1 MPANDE
7 TGEKTEEATPRQRER
22 AREEGRVATS
32 REVGTLFVLAAAT
45 LSLYFS
51 GPYMVGR
58 VESFFI
64 RVIQA
69 MSVPGIVDGGG
80 AAVIL
85 QESIVQT
92 LLIIAPVMLALVVAS
107 LAGWVIQIGFIFVS
121 KPLQPQLSRINPIEG
136 AKRLFSTQILAE
148 TAKSIFKFAV
158 VGAVSYFL
166 FKPIIPFATATVTRD
181 PNLILPTLFEIAFDL
196 ALYLLLFL
204 LAVAVFDYSYQK
216 WRHSKDLRMSR
227 YEVKQELKEQEGD
240 PQIKARV
247 RSIRQQ
253 QIRRQ
258 MIAEVPKA
266 EVIITNPT
274 HYAVAIRYDM
284 ADRHAPH
291 VLAKGRGVIAQR
303 IKEIATEH
311 DIPLYEDKWLAR
323 QLYAACDVGDTVP
336 MELWQAVARVLAYVR
351 TLNER
356 QQAVG
361 A

>member
-22 AREEGRVATS
+22 AREEGRVASS
-32 REVGTLFVLAAAT
+32 REVGTLFILTAAT
-45 LSLYFS
+45 LSIYFA
-51 GPYMVGR
+51 GPYMIGR
-58 VESFFI
+58 LESLFI
-64 RVIQA
+64 RVIEA
-69 MSVPGIVDGGG
+69 MAFADIAGGG
-80 AAVIL
+80 AARLL
-85 QESIVQT
+85 QEMLIQT
-92 LLIIAPVMLALVVAS
+92 LLVIWPVMLALVVAS
-107 LAGWVIQIGFIFVS
+107 LTGWILQVGFIFVS

-148 TAKSIFKFAV
+148 TGKSIFKFTV
-158 VGAVSYFL
+158 VGTVSYFL
-166 FKPIIPFATATVTRD
+166 FKPMIPFAAATVSRD
-181 PNLILPTLFEIAFDL
+181 PKLILPTIFEIGLDL

-204 LAVAVFDYSYQK
+204 LAVALFDYSYQK

-240 PQIKARV
+240 PQIRARV

-253 QIRRQ
+253 QIRQQ

-266 EVIITNPT
+266 EVVITNPT
-274 HYAVAIRYDM
+274 HYAIAVRYDM
-284 ADRHAPH
+284 DERRAPH

-303 IKEIATEH
+303 IKEIATEN

-323 QLYAACDVGDTVP
+323 QLYAACDVGDSVP
-336 MELWQAVARVLAYVR
+336 VDLWQAVARVLAFVR
-351 TLNER
+351 TLNDSH
-356 QQAVG
+356 QAVG